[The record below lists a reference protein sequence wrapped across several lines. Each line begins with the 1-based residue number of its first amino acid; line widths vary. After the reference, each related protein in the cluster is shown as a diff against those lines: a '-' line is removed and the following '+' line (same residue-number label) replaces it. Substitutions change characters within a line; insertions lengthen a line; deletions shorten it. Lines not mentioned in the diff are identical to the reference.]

1 MKGQHLN
8 TYIQATQKINLN
20 MTVAITLQTQE
31 IIWYNY
37 YRHKTTEWEIYYNE

>member
-1 MKGQHLN
+1 
-8 TYIQATQKINLN
+8 

-37 YRHKTTEWEIYYNE
+37 YRRKTTEWENYYNE